1 MRSVNSA
8 FWLGLQQDAVNLT
21 ELIDLTTTLGVYH
34 WTTSN
39 VPLVVGADEYLPFPG
54 QSADGAEESTDLG
67 IGTISFSM
75 VNTGNIR
82 ELLNA
87 NGLDN
92 APVAISRVFTNSPDL
107 GRLYLF
113 RGKLGDL
120 AYDRMAVSGQARNI
134 FNGVA
139 GRFPYYTYQD
149 TCVWRFGS
157 PGCKVE
163 VDAYTITGALSV
175 ASSSPIVLVA
185 AGGTLPSSAGWFD
198 RGRVTITSGTNSGQ
212 VRTVRSH
219 VGDSLILSHA
229 LPFVISSGTNF
240 SLWPGCRKRLDED
253 CIAKYGNQANFF
265 GFKWIPR
272 TENAF

>member
-8 FWLGLQQDAVNLT
+8 FWLALQQDAVQVT
-21 ELIDLTTTLGVYH
+21 ELIDLTTTLGVYR

-39 VPLVVGADEYLPFPG
+39 VPLVVGVNEYLPFPG
-54 QSADGAEESTDLG
+54 KSDDGAEESTDLG

-82 ELLNA
+82 GLLNA

-157 PGCKVE
+157 PGCG
-163 VDAYTITGALSV
+163 VDVGSYTLTGNLSVGSSNPIALS
-175 ASSSPIVLVA
+175 AL
-185 AGGTLPSSAGWFD
+185 GGTLPSSPGWLD
-198 RGRVTITSGTNSGQ
+198 RGRLTITSGTNSGQ
-212 VRTVRSH
+212 VRTIRVHS
-219 VGDSLILSHA
+219 GDLMILSHA
-229 LPFVISSGTNF
+229 LPFVISSPTAF
-240 SLWPGCRKRLDED
+240 SVWPGCRKRLDED
-253 CIAKYGNQANFF
+253 CTAKYGNQANFF

-272 TENAF
+272 TEQAF